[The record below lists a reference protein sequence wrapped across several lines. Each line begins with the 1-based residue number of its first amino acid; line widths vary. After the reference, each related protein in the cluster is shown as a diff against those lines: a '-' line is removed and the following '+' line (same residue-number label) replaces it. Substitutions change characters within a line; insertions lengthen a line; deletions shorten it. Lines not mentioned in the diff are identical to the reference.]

1 MGRVWELPTTTPL
14 EGDKH
19 THTHGLTS
27 SLDQRG
33 PGGSQRAAECRC
45 LQRPSP
51 PRSPSSAPPA
61 CAAPSAGWHQV
72 QRVYSP
78 ASDLRTLTEQL
89 KKRKCTTFL
98 QRSAPLQHVLPGL
111 PRHEFAARQ
120 GQHSNPQPL
129 LTTKSALVPLK
140 SDPSNTQQ
148 PSSLHA
154 QRRRVTW
161 GSSFIK

>member
-1 MGRVWELPTTTPL
+1 MPL

-19 THTHGLTS
+19 TQGLTS
-27 SLDQRG
+27 TWPWRPWRG
-33 PGGSQRAAECRC
+33 PGGSRRAAECRC
-45 LQRPSP
+45 LRRPGP
-51 PRSPSSAPPA
+51 HKSPSSAPPA

-72 QRVYSP
+72 QRVYSLT
-78 ASDLRTLTEQL
+78 SDPWILIEQL

-98 QRSAPLQHVLPGL
+98 QLSDGLAESLPLQHVLPGL
-111 PRHEFAARQ
+111 LKHEFAARQ

-140 SDPSNTQQ
+140 FYPSNTQQ

-154 QRRRVTW
+154 QRRRVT
-161 GSSFIK
+161 